1 MGLEIEAE
9 GQVGAHLAG
18 HRRPVDE
25 GLERAHDGV
34 VGIAQY
40 PGNMPSYW
48 FCEKVGNKNYLLRL
62 YKNKKRM
69 LGALVDVT
77 AALKKSLANDSVC
90 YLVTDEN
97 GNIIA
102 KAGSDIDITTDD
114 IDTTHIADA
123 AWSENGKFFFLGG
136 ASKRGNF
143 LIFVAIDKGRVFGAF
158 QLIQVVILVLI
169 LSAIFML
176 IIMTLYARNVVYM
189 PLKDLMSVMKRI
201 ENGERDF
208 RF

>member
-1 MGLEIEAE
+1 M
-9 GQVGAHLAG
+9 
-18 HRRPVDE
+18 
-25 GLERAHDGV
+25 
-34 VGIAQY
+34 
-40 PGNMPSYW
+40 
-48 FCEKVGNKNYLLRL
+48 
-62 YKNKKRM
+62 
-69 LGALVDVT
+69 
-77 AALKKSLANDSVC
+77 KKSLANDSVC

-102 KAGSDIDITTDD
+102 KAGSDIGITTDD

-123 AWSENGKFFFLGG
+123 AWSENGKFFFLGS

-143 LIFVAIDKGRVFGAF
+143 LIFVAIDKGRVFGSF

-201 ENGERDF
+201 ENGEQNCRLPDKADTVEFMRINDSFNHMMDTIVNLRMKSYEERIQFDEATLKYVQLQIKPGRINGTTVRRD
-208 RF
+208 RV